1 MYPNPSEGIRENKVK
16 KIIFALPRKI
26 LGLILILMILYNVI
40 NTVYGIFN
48 KKLEL
53 QIGETKIYVA
63 EDKTMLPTIKPNDL
77 ILAKQCTPEDLNLE
91 DIIIFDENGIIK
103 VQRITKIQGLGE
115 KSNYTTKGDN
125 NYYNNNVIIKYE
137 QIKGKF
143 VKRIPSLGLVI
154 KILESKVT
162 TIFIVIILILLFLF
176 NRDMKMKSIKR
187 RKNKKIDQLRRA
199 K

>member
-1 MYPNPSEGIRENKVK
+1 MRIRENKVK

-115 KSNYTTKGDN
+115 KTNYTTKGDN

-143 VKRIPSLGLVI
+143 IKRIPLVGFII

>member
-1 MYPNPSEGIRENKVK
+1 MRIRENKVK
-16 KIIFALPRKI
+16 KIIFALPRNGKPRKI

>member
-1 MYPNPSEGIRENKVK
+1 MRIRENKVK

-137 QIKGKF
+137 KIKGKF

>member
-1 MYPNPSEGIRENKVK
+1 MRIRENKVK
-16 KIIFALPRKI
+16 KIIFALPRKL

>member
-1 MYPNPSEGIRENKVK
+1 MRIRENKVK

-48 KKLEL
+48 KKIEL

>member
-1 MYPNPSEGIRENKVK
+1 MRIRENKVK

-187 RKNKKIDQLRRA
+187 RNNKKIDQLRRA

>member
-1 MYPNPSEGIRENKVK
+1 MRIRENKVK

-40 NTVYGIFN
+40 NTAYGIFN

>member
-1 MYPNPSEGIRENKVK
+1 MRIRENKVK

-143 VKRIPSLGLVI
+143 VKRIPLLGFII

>member
-1 MYPNPSEGIRENKVK
+1 MRIRENKVK

-176 NRDMKMKSIKR
+176 NKDMKMKSIKR

>member
-1 MYPNPSEGIRENKVK
+1 MRIRENRVK

-40 NTVYGIFN
+40 NTAYGIFN

-115 KSNYTTKGDN
+115 KTNYTTKGDN

>member
-1 MYPNPSEGIRENKVK
+1 MRIRENKVK

-143 VKRIPSLGLVI
+143 VKRIPSLGFII

>member
-1 MYPNPSEGIRENKVK
+1 MRIRENKVK

>member
-1 MYPNPSEGIRENKVK
+1 MRIRENKLK

>member
-1 MYPNPSEGIRENKVK
+1 MRIRENKVK

-77 ILAKQCTPEDLNLE
+77 ILAKQCTPEDLNSE

>member
-1 MYPNPSEGIRENKVK
+1 MRIRENRVK

-40 NTVYGIFN
+40 NTAYGIFN

-53 QIGETKIYVA
+53 QIGKTKIYVA
-63 EDKTMLPTIKPNDL
+63 EDKTMLPTIKLNDL
-77 ILAKQCTPEDLNLE
+77 ILAKQCTPEELNLE

-115 KSNYTTKGDN
+115 KTNYTTKGDN

-143 VKRIPSLGLVI
+143 VKRIPLLGFII

>member
-1 MYPNPSEGIRENKVK
+1 MRIRENKVK

-77 ILAKQCTPEDLNLE
+77 ILAKQCTPENLNLE

>member
-1 MYPNPSEGIRENKVK
+1 MRIRENKVK

-63 EDKTMLPTIKPNDL
+63 EDKTMLPTIKLNDL
-77 ILAKQCTPEDLNLE
+77 ILAKQCTPEELNLE

-115 KSNYTTKGDN
+115 KTNYTTKGDN

-143 VKRIPSLGLVI
+143 VKRIPLLGFII

>member
-1 MYPNPSEGIRENKVK
+1 MRIRENRVK

-143 VKRIPSLGLVI
+143 VKRIPLLGFII

-187 RKNKKIDQLRRA
+187 RENKKIDQLRRA

>member
-1 MYPNPSEGIRENKVK
+1 MRIRENKVK

-91 DIIIFDENGIIK
+91 DIIIYDENGIIK

-154 KILESKVT
+154 KILESQVT

>member
-1 MYPNPSEGIRENKVK
+1 MRIRENKVK

-40 NTVYGIFN
+40 NTVYGIFK

>member
-1 MYPNPSEGIRENKVK
+1 MRIRENKVK

-63 EDKTMLPTIKPNDL
+63 EDKTMLPSIKPNDL

-143 VKRIPSLGLVI
+143 VKRIPLLGFII

>member
-1 MYPNPSEGIRENKVK
+1 MRIRENKVK

-176 NRDMKMKSIKR
+176 NRDMKMKRIKR

>member
-1 MYPNPSEGIRENKVK
+1 MRIRENKVK

-115 KSNYTTKGDN
+115 KTNYTTKGDN

-143 VKRIPSLGLVI
+143 VKRIPLVGFII

>member
-1 MYPNPSEGIRENKVK
+1 MRIRENKVK

-63 EDKTMLPTIKPNDL
+63 EDKTMLPTIKLNDL
-77 ILAKQCTPEDLNLE
+77 ILAEQCTPEELNLE

-115 KSNYTTKGDN
+115 KTNYTTKGDN

-143 VKRIPSLGLVI
+143 VKRIPLLGFII

>member
-1 MYPNPSEGIRENKVK
+1 MRIRENKVK

-115 KSNYTTKGDN
+115 KLNYTTKGDN

>member
-1 MYPNPSEGIRENKVK
+1 MRIRENKVK

-187 RKNKKIDQLRRA
+187 RKNKKIDQLSRA

>member
-1 MYPNPSEGIRENKVK
+1 MRIRENKVK

-115 KSNYTTKGDN
+115 KTNYTTKGDN

-143 VKRIPSLGLVI
+143 VKRIPLLGFII

>member
-1 MYPNPSEGIRENKVK
+1 MRIRENKVK

-53 QIGETKIYVA
+53 QIGETKIYMA

>member
-1 MYPNPSEGIRENKVK
+1 MRIRENRVK

>member
-1 MYPNPSEGIRENKVK
+1 
-16 KIIFALPRKI
+16 
-26 LGLILILMILYNVI
+26 
-40 NTVYGIFN
+40 
-48 KKLEL
+48 
-53 QIGETKIYVA
+53 
-63 EDKTMLPTIKPNDL
+63 MLPTIKLNDL
-77 ILAKQCTPEDLNLE
+77 ILAKQCTPEELNLE

-115 KSNYTTKGDN
+115 KTNYTTKGDN

-143 VKRIPSLGLVI
+143 VKRIPLVGFII

-187 RKNKKIDQLRRA
+187 K
-199 K
+199 

>member
-1 MYPNPSEGIRENKVK
+1 MRIRENRVK

-137 QIKGKF
+137 QIKGKL

>member
-1 MYPNPSEGIRENKVK
+1 MRIRENKVK

-103 VQRITKIQGLGE
+103 VQRITKILGLGE

>member
-1 MYPNPSEGIRENKVK
+1 
-16 KIIFALPRKI
+16 
-26 LGLILILMILYNVI
+26 MILYNVI

-53 QIGETKIYVA
+53 QIGKTKIYVA

-115 KSNYTTKGDN
+115 KTNYTTKGDN

-143 VKRIPSLGLVI
+143 VKRIPLLGFII

>member
-1 MYPNPSEGIRENKVK
+1 LRIRENRVK